1 MNTYPLLLTAI
12 GLFSVAGAVVLWHK
26 NTQKKLQQK
35 ALKGDPKAQ
44 YTLGMSYYKGKHLPQ
59 SDIQSFHWFSK
70 AAAQDYVPALNA
82 LAGLYNAGRGCKKDP
97 QQAFSYYTKAAQT
110 GDFEGRINLAV
121 CHLQG
126 IGTLKDEQKGVSI
139 LEQAAQ
145 DKSPLAQTLLGHLY
159 EKGTGSIVPSQQQAL
174 HYYLLAAQQGEPIA
188 KKRIS
193 QIQHDILQQYRST
206 QNGGER

>member
-1 MNTYPLLLTAI
+1 MNTYPILVTAI
-12 GLFSVAGAVVLWHK
+12 GLFSAAGAAVLWHK

-44 YTLGMSYYKGKHLPQ
+44 YALGMSYYKGKHLPQ
-59 SDIQSFHWFSK
+59 SDTQSFHWFSK
-70 AAAQDYVPALNA
+70 AAAQGYVPALNA
-82 LAGLYNAGRGCKKDP
+82 LAGLYNAGRGCEKDP
-97 QQAFSYYTKAAQT
+97 QQAFSYYTKAAET

-126 IGTLKDEQKGVSI
+126 IGTTKDEQKGLSI
-139 LEQAAQ
+139 LEKAAH

-159 EKGTGSIVPSQQQAL
+159 EKGTGSIAPSQQQAL

-188 KKRIS
+188 KKRIA
-193 QIQHDILQQYRST
+193 QIQQGILRQYRSA
-206 QNGGER
+206 QNGGEK

>member
-1 MNTYPLLLTAI
+1 MYPFVLTAM
-12 GLFSVAGAVVLWHK
+12 GLFSVAGAAVLWHK
-26 NTQKKLQQK
+26 KTQKKLQQK

-44 YTLGMSYYKGKHLPQ
+44 YSLGMSYYKGKHLPQ
-59 SDIQSFHWFSK
+59 SDTQSFLWFSK
-70 AAAQDYVPALNA
+70 AAQQGYVPAMNA
-82 LAGLYNAGRGCKKDP
+82 LAGLYNAGRGCEKNP
-97 QQAFSYYTKAAQT
+97 QQAFRYYAKAAET

-126 IGTLKDEQKGVSI
+126 IGTQKDEQKGLSI
-139 LEQAAQ
+139 LEKAAQ

-188 KKRIS
+188 KKRIA
-193 QIQHDILQQYRST
+193 QIQQDILQQYRST
-206 QNGGER
+206 QHGGKK